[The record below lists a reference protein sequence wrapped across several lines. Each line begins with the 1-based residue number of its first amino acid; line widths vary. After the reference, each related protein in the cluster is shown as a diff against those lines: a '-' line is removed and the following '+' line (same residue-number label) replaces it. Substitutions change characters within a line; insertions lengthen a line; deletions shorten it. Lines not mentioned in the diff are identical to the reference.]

1 MDQASKHLDSAQSA
15 QTTAQSN
22 YNSAS
27 ATTANAQAT
36 VNSASSAVDD
46 AQANLNNVNTIT
58 LPAGYVQDLEAYQNG
73 TLNLSEMDKY
83 SYNGSSDGYVL
94 NTYKDN
100 EAAKKEIVDTT
111 NGEVHLTDAQAQELS
126 TFTAGLINQIR
137 DQFGTQ
143 HVIVSDGSL
152 DLSKDVIDGYNAMSD
167 QPSWHNLQMTL
178 KVNNY
183 YGTIGDEVG
192 DMNWGAYQ
200 ISNLTM
206 NDLYSSIYNGFTGW
220 LFTDGGG
227 NAEGHAISITG
238 LKYKDGKYNT
248 VQQYVGVGFDKWG
261 DTWVDLPLTT
271 SLAGKNGNPSDGKF
285 NTTTTYADTPNV
297 TALETALATAKAKLN
312 TAKANLTSAQNAQ
325 TQAQQALDTANNNLT
340 TAQSNQ
346 DQATQALT
354 TAKADQTKAQTA
366 VDQAQTD
373 YNTAKANLENTK
385 TAVTNAQAV
394 VDSLNSDQQTK
405 LANLQKAQDTLAA
418 AQDQLAKNQK
428 VLDSAKA
435 ALDQV
440 NTTLA
445 NAKQA
450 TTNAQHASDQA
461 KQQLATDQTKAQQT
475 QTDLQ
480 TAKDNYAKAQV
491 ALKDAQ
497 ATLANKEAQNQQLI
511 ANLNSA
517 KDELTKQENELATRQ
532 AAAKAAQATLN
543 QAKEALTKAQDALTS
558 VQDALKNAQTKLA
571 NLENAPELLKQAQS
585 AYDQAKADFD
595 EAQAAYDEA
604 KNQDDE
610 AQVALTTAKE
620 ALTKAQNQL
629 ATLKALAKV
638 ENQAKAN
645 NDHYMIK
652 DDQVIDG
659 NGEPVEGWTVKDGQ
673 AYDQYDNPINVAK
686 DESQATAGT
695 KPTTGNGST
704 NNGQATSTTGSTVTA
719 TTKANLTEAS
729 NATSS
734 YPTRKEVRQQAQK
747 QGQLPQTGNESGT
760 ILSMVGVILASLLGF
775 VGIDRKQKRQY

>member
-1 MDQASKHLDSAQSA
+1 M
-15 QTTAQSN
+15 
-22 YNSAS
+22 
-27 ATTANAQAT
+27 
-36 VNSASSAVDD
+36 
-46 AQANLNNVNTIT
+46 
-58 LPAGYVQDLEAYQNG
+58 
-73 TLNLSEMDKY
+73 
-83 SYNGSSDGYVL
+83 
-94 NTYKDN
+94 
-100 EAAKKEIVDTT
+100 
-111 NGEVHLTDAQAQELS
+111 
-126 TFTAGLINQIR
+126 
-137 DQFGTQ
+137 
-143 HVIVSDGSL
+143 
-152 DLSKDVIDGYNAMSD
+152 
-167 QPSWHNLQMTL
+167 
-178 KVNNY
+178 
-183 YGTIGDEVG
+183 
-192 DMNWGAYQ
+192 
-200 ISNLTM
+200 
-206 NDLYSSIYNGFTGW
+206 
-220 LFTDGGG
+220 
-227 NAEGHAISITG
+227 
-238 LKYKDGKYNT
+238 
-248 VQQYVGVGFDKWG
+248 
-261 DTWVDLPLTT
+261 
-271 SLAGKNGNPSDGKF
+271 
-285 NTTTTYADTPNV
+285 
-297 TALETALATAKAKLN
+297 
-312 TAKANLTSAQNAQ
+312 
-325 TQAQQALDTANNNLT
+325 
-340 TAQSNQ
+340 
-346 DQATQALT
+346 
-354 TAKADQTKAQTA
+354 
-366 VDQAQTD
+366 
-373 YNTAKANLENTK
+373 
-385 TAVTNAQAV
+385 
-394 VDSLNSDQQTK
+394 
-405 LANLQKAQDTLAA
+405 
-418 AQDQLAKNQK
+418 
-428 VLDSAKA
+428 
-435 ALDQV
+435 
-440 NTTLA
+440 
-445 NAKQA
+445 
-450 TTNAQHASDQA
+450 
-461 KQQLATDQTKAQQT
+461 
-475 QTDLQ
+475 Q